1 MEIGTWDLKSSVIL
15 SMYLKPKPAILPM
28 MQSTFGEKLNSNKF
42 IITAEITPPKGVDI
56 SAAIAD
62 AQILKGLVDA
72 INITDNQRA
81 VMRMS
86 PLALGKLLL
95 NEGHEVIMQMTC
107 RDRNRLAIQSDIL
120 GAAALG
126 IQNICLMSGDYTTN
140 GDHPGAKPVYDLD
153 SVQLLSMTQ
162 KMKNGFDFSGNE
174 LEGAPELVVG
184 AVSNTDS
191 SQPMQMIKLE
201 KKVKMGAQF
210 IQTQAVYDIGQFEEF
225 MDSVGHLAVPV
236 LAGLIP
242 LKSAN
247 AARFMNK
254 NISGVKV
261 GDELIARME
270 HADDPVHEGL
280 MICAE
285 TIGMLKKICRG
296 VHLMPIGQHLN
307 TPKLLEMAGLSVK

>member
-1 MEIGTWDLKSSVIL
+1 
-15 SMYLKPKPAILPM
+15 

-42 IITAEITPPKGVDI
+42 IVTAEITPPKGVDT

-72 INITDNQRA
+72 VNITDNQRA

-86 PLALGKLLL
+86 PMALGKLLL
-95 NEGHEVIMQMTC
+95 DAGHEVIMQMTC

-126 IQNICLMSGDYTTN
+126 IKNICLMSGDHTSN
-140 GDHPGAKPVYDLD
+140 GDHPGAKSVYDLD
-153 SVQLLSMTQ
+153 SIQLLSMVQ
-162 KMKNGFDFSGNE
+162 KMKGGFDFSGNE
-174 LEGAPELVVG
+174 LEGAPELIVG

-191 SQPMQMIKLE
+191 SQPMQMMKLE
-201 KKVKMGAQF
+201 KKVRMGAQF

-225 MDSVGHLAVPV
+225 AESMSHLDVPV
-236 LAGLIP
+236 IAGVIP
-242 LKSAN
+242 LRSAN
-247 AARFMNK
+247 AARFMNE
-254 NISGVKV
+254 NIPGISVN
-261 GDELIARME
+261 DDIIARME
-270 HADDPVHEGL
+270 RADDPVHEGL

-285 TIGMLKKICRG
+285 TIDQLKKTCRG

-307 TPKLLEMAGLSVK
+307 TPKLLDMAGLSVR

>member
-1 MEIGTWDLKSSVIL
+1 
-15 SMYLKPKPAILPM
+15 M
-28 MQSTFGEKLNSNKF
+28 MQLTFGDKLRSNKF
-42 IITAEITPPKGVDI
+42 IITAEITPPKGVDT

-62 AQILKGLVDA
+62 AQILKGKVDA
-72 INITDNQRA
+72 LNITDNQRS

-95 NEGHEVIMQMTC
+95 DEGHEVIMQMTC

-126 IQNICLMSGDYTTN
+126 IQNLCLMSGDHTTN

-153 SVQLLSMTQ
+153 SVQLISMVQ
-162 KMKNGFDFSGNE
+162 KMKDGFDFSGNK

-184 AVSNTDS
+184 AVSNTDP

-201 KKVKMGAQF
+201 KKIRIGAQF
-210 IQTQAVYDIGQFEEF
+210 IQTQAVYDIEQFEEF
-225 MDSVGHLAVPV
+225 TEYVSHLDVPII
-236 LAGLIP
+236 AGIIP
-242 LKSAN
+242 LRSAS

-254 NISGVKV
+254 KIPGVKV

-270 HADDPVHEGL
+270 NADDPVLEGL

-285 TIGMLKKICRG
+285 TIRMVKKTCRG

-307 TPKLLEMAGLSVK
+307 TPKLLEMAGLSVR

>member
-1 MEIGTWDLKSSVIL
+1 
-15 SMYLKPKPAILPM
+15 M
-28 MQSTFGEKLNSNKF
+28 MQLTFGDKLRSNKF
-42 IITAEITPPKGVDI
+42 IITAEITPPKGVDT

-62 AQILKGLVDA
+62 AQILKGKVDA
-72 INITDNQRA
+72 LNITDNQRS

-95 NEGHEVIMQMTC
+95 DEGHEVIMQMTC

-126 IQNICLMSGDYTTN
+126 IQNLCLMSGDHTTN

-153 SVQLLSMTQ
+153 SVQLISMVQ
-162 KMKNGFDFSGNE
+162 KMKDGFDFSGNK

-184 AVSNTDS
+184 AVSNTDP
-191 SQPMQMIKLE
+191 SQPMQMMKLE
-201 KKVKMGAQF
+201 KKIRMGAQF

-225 MDSVGHLAVPV
+225 TRSVSHLDVPII
-236 LAGLIP
+236 AGIIP
-242 LKSAN
+242 LRSAS

-254 NISGVKV
+254 KIPGVKV

-270 HADDPVHEGL
+270 NADDPVLEGL

-285 TIGMLKKICRG
+285 TIRMVKKTCRG

-307 TPKLLEMAGLSVK
+307 TPKLLEMAGLSVR

>member
-1 MEIGTWDLKSSVIL
+1 
-15 SMYLKPKPAILPM
+15 

-42 IITAEITPPKGVDI
+42 IVTAEITPPKGVDT

-62 AQILKGLVDA
+62 AQILKGKVDA
-72 INITDNQRA
+72 VNITDNQRA

-86 PLALGKLLL
+86 PMALGKLLL
-95 NEGHEVIMQMTC
+95 DEGHEVIMQMTC

-126 IQNICLMSGDYTTN
+126 IKNVCLMSGDHTTK

-153 SVQLLSMTQ
+153 SVQLLSVVK
-162 KMKNGFDFSGNE
+162 KMKDGFDFSGNE
-174 LEGAPELVVG
+174 LEGVPELIVG

-191 SQPMQMIKLE
+191 SQLMQIMKLE

-210 IQTQAVYDIGQFEEF
+210 IQTQAVYDVGQFEEF
-225 MDSVGHLAVPV
+225 IESVAYLDVPII
-236 LAGLIP
+236 AGVIP
-242 LKSAN
+242 LRSAN
-247 AARFMNK
+247 AACFMNG
-254 NISGVKV
+254 NIPGINVN
-261 GDELIARME
+261 DEIIARME
-270 HADDPVHEGL
+270 RADDPVHEGL

-285 TIGMLKKICRG
+285 TIGMVKKICRG

-307 TPKLLEMAGLSVK
+307 TPKLLEMAGLSVR

>member
-1 MEIGTWDLKSSVIL
+1 
-15 SMYLKPKPAILPM
+15 M

-42 IITAEITPPKGVDI
+42 IITAEISPPKGVNT
-56 SAAIAD
+56 SAALED

-72 INITDNQRA
+72 LNITDNQRA

-153 SVQLLSMTQ
+153 SVQLLSIAQ

-184 AVSNTDS
+184 AVS
-191 SQPMQMIKLE
+191 
-201 KKVKMGAQF
+201 
-210 IQTQAVYDIGQFEEF
+210 

-254 NISGVKV
+254 NIPGVKV

-296 VHLMPIGQHLN
+296 VHIMPIGQHLN